1 MADEAELRCLIKRL
15 EEIVKQQRGIQAVT
29 QFPRNWR
36 KRDILRQAREWG
48 WEIVQR
54 NARHS
59 TKAVRG
65 NLRISIPGH
74 GDGDTLKVGSAHKIL
89 TELAQPVHRE
99 LQLQQQEC
107 INLLISFLAR
117 GISFSSSGEADLLAR
132 RIGFLEEQNKK
143 LELKIVETEEAALSL
158 LTEKELENQRL
169 ANKVRELAEEQ
180 LQAQEILGRAIVV
193 LKKLR
198 HLFDQLQNVVN
209 QLPNQLPI
217 PWVRSSLQGYLNNI
231 QSIFETSLLPAGSG
245 KLLQENEQEPYQG
258 KLLQENNH
266 GSHRES

>member
-89 TELAQPVHRE
+89 TELAEPVLRE

-158 LTEKELENQRL
+158 LTEKELENQWL

-209 QLPNQLPI
+209 QLPILR
-217 PWVRSSLQGYLNNI
+217 VRSSLQGYLNNI